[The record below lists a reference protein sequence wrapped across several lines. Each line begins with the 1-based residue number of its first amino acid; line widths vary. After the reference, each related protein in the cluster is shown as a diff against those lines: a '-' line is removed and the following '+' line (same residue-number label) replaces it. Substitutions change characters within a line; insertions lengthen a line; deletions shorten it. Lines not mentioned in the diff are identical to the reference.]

1 MEKYLNEKI
10 IKQIEEAFTEIQE
23 PVQVLYFG
31 SQDQC
36 ETCAETQQLLEEVAA
51 VHGKVELHTYDVQK
65 NRDLAEKFGVTNV
78 PGIVIAAKE
87 DADVK
92 NLGVQFSGTPS
103 GYEFSTLINDILAVS
118 RRDSGLSDATREFLK
133 QLDQPVHLQVFITPS
148 CPYCPRAVLLAHQMA
163 MENPEMVRAE
173 GVEAMEFPDL
183 ANRFNVRGVPQT
195 VINSGAGIVVGAV
208 PEQNLLA
215 EIMRALQN

>member
-1 MEKYLNEKI
+1 MEKFLNENI
-10 IKQIEEAFTEIQE
+10 IKQVQEAFAELQE

-36 ETCAETQQLLEEVAA
+36 ETCTEARQLLEEVTATSD
-51 VHGKVELHTYDVQK
+51 KIELSVYDLKENKDV
-65 NRDLAEKFGVTNV
+65 AEQFNVTNA
-78 PGIVIAAKE
+78 PGIVIAAK
-87 DADVK
+87 DNAAVK
-92 NLGVQFSGTPS
+92 NLGVQFSGIPA
-103 GYEFSTLINDILAVS
+103 GYEFSTLINDIRAVS
-118 RRDSGLSDATREFLK
+118 RRDSGLNEKTREFLK
-133 QLDQPVHLQVFITPS
+133 KLDKPLHLQVFVTPS

-163 MENPEMVRAE
+163 MENPQMIRAE
-173 GVEAMEFPDL
+173 GVEATEFPEL
-183 ANRFNVRGVPQT
+183 ADRFNVRGVPQT

>member
-1 MEKYLNEKI
+1 MEKVINEQI
-10 IKQIEEAFTEIQE
+10 IKQIQEAFTEMQE

-31 SQDQC
+31 SQDHC
-36 ETCAETQQLLEEVAA
+36 DTCAETQQLLEEVAA
-51 VHGKVELHTYDVQK
+51 VNDKVELSVYDLQE
-65 NRDLAEKFGVTNV
+65 NRDIAEKFNV
-78 PGIVIAAKE
+78 INAPGIVIAAKN

-118 RRDSGLSDATREFLK
+118 RRDSGLTETTREFLK
-133 QLDQPVHLQVFITPS
+133 KLDQPVHLQVFVTPS

-163 MENPEMVRAE
+163 MENPQMIRAE
-173 GVEAMEFPDL
+173 GVEATEFPEL
-183 ANRFNVRGVPQT
+183 ADRFNVRGVPQT

>member
-1 MEKYLNEKI
+1 MEKILDKKTLE
-10 IKQIEEAFTEIQE
+10 QIEEAFAGMEN
-23 PVQVLYFG
+23 PVQILYFG

-36 ETCAETQQLLEEVAA
+36 ETCSETQQLLEEVAA
-51 VHGKVELHTYDVQK
+51 VHEKVQLSVYDLQQD
-65 NRDLAEKFGVTNV
+65 RDIAEQFKVTNA
-78 PGIVIAAKE
+78 PGIVIAAN
-87 DADVK
+87 DDSDVR

-118 RRDSGLSDATREFLK
+118 RRDSGLSNTTREFLR
-133 QLDQPVHLQVFITPS
+133 QLDQPLHLQVFVTPG

-163 MENPEMVRAE
+163 MENPQMIRAE

-183 ANRFNVRGVPQT
+183 ARRFNVQGVPQT

-215 EIMRALQN
+215 EIVRALQN

>member
-1 MEKYLNEKI
+1 MEKFLNEKI
-10 IKQIEEAFTEIQE
+10 IKQIEAAFAEMQE
-23 PVQVLYFG
+23 PVQVLYFS
-31 SQDQC
+31 SQDHC
-36 ETCAETQQLLEEVAA
+36 DTCAETQQLLEEVAA
-51 VHGKVELHTYDVQK
+51 VNDKVELRAYDLQE
-65 NRDLAEKFGVTNV
+65 NRDIAAKFNV
-78 PGIVIAAKE
+78 MNAPGIVVAAKN

-118 RRDSGLSDATREFLK
+118 RRDSGLSETTREFLK
-133 QLDQPVHLQVFITPS
+133 QLDRPVHLQVFVTPS

-163 MENPEMVRAE
+163 MENPQMIRAE
-173 GVEAMEFPDL
+173 GVEATEFPEL
-183 ANRFNVRGVPQT
+183 ADRFNVRGVPQT